1 VKLDRKIS
9 INLGNLLL
17 SLSEVTDLANPFIAQ
32 HQMRTAFIASQLA
45 KAADVGREAAED
57 IFAAA
62 LLHDIGAISVEEK
75 IKLHNF
81 EEGNLGAHCAKG
93 ELLFKRFPLFAGIS
107 QIVKHHHTPW
117 RVMEESGLSFESP
130 LALASQIVL
139 FADYLERLI
148 SRNKYVLHQTDDIT
162 ERLAS
167 LVKAT
172 VHPRIHEYFL
182 SISATEEFW
191 LDIVSPRLYSILLS
205 SSPYANRSIEL
216 DEMVSVSELF
226 RDIIDFKSR
235 FTSTHS
241 IGVSSCAEI
250 LSRLF
255 GLTDFEI
262 RLMQVAG
269 NLHDIGKMIV
279 PNSILDKPDKLTK
292 EEFGIMR
299 CHTYYT
305 YYVIKTIGG
314 LQQIAEWAG
323 YHHEKLDGTGYPFHC
338 GAVDLT
344 IGSRI
349 MTVADIFTAI
359 AEDRP
364 YRKGMNRDEIIKVL
378 ADSVAKSH
386 LDSRVVDLVV
396 DNYEQVRSHVMEKQ
410 QKGREFYDNFMTN
423 KKAET
428 GGH

>member
-1 VKLDRKIS
+1 MDRKIS

-17 SLSEVTDLANPFIAQ
+17 SLSEVTDLANPSIAQ
-32 HQMRTAFIASQLA
+32 HQMRTAFIALEIA
-45 KAADVGREAAED
+45 KAAGVGRDATED

-75 IKLHNF
+75 IKIHNF
-81 EEGNLGAHCAKG
+81 DEGNIGAHCSKG
-93 ELLFKRFPLFAGIS
+93 ELLFMRFPIFAGIS
-107 QIVKHHHTPW
+107 QIVRHHHTPW
-117 RVMEESGLSFESP
+117 RELEESGLSLESP
-130 LALASQIVL
+130 LAIASQIVL

-148 SRNKYVLHQTDDIT
+148 SRNKFVLHQTEEISG
-162 ERLAS
+162 RLAS
-167 LVKAT
+167 LVKT
-172 VHPRIHEYFL
+172 QIHPQIHDYFL
-182 SISATEEFW
+182 SVSATEEFW
-191 LDIVSPRLYSILLS
+191 LDVVSPRLYSILLS
-205 SSPYANRSIEL
+205 NNPYVSRNIEL
-216 DEMVSVSELF
+216 DDILSISELF

-255 GLTDFEI
+255 GLTDLEV

-269 NLHDIGKMIV
+269 NLHDIGKMTI
-279 PNSILDKPDKLTK
+279 PNSILEKPDKLTK
-292 EEFGIMR
+292 EEFELIR

-323 YHHEKLDGTGYPFHC
+323 YHHEKLDGSGYPFHC

-349 MTVADIFTAI
+349 MTVADIFTSI

-364 YRKGMNRDEIIKVL
+364 YRKGMNRDEIIKIL
-378 ADSVAKSH
+378 SNSVAKSH
-386 LDSRVVDLVV
+386 LDSRIVDLVA
-396 DNYEQVRSHVMEKQ
+396 DNYEPVRSHVMGKQ
-410 QKGREFYDNFMTN
+410 QKGREFYDSFTSVRRD
-423 KKAET
+423 ET
-428 GGH
+428 GMQ